1 MFTDAC
7 SVGYWASVWPPC
19 TNFIVIMS
27 LKIYKLFYSE
37 KRKKETYTDT
47 ETLANTEIPYKHK
60 IRNHDI

>member
-1 MFTDAC
+1 
-7 SVGYWASVWPPC
+7 
-19 TNFIVIMS
+19 MS